1 MPEQYPRTQLCF
13 IIKQHGQ
20 SIIDEPKRLKDLLS
34 DLAPEHRFE
43 NNLLI
48 AALEQKVTQEL
59 LQPSVL
65 IPIDMQL
72 ERLAKCLHNIV
83 YIKKELAYWA
93 VESWALALS
102 VIQEPMPKKDEP
114 PKQKVIL
121 PSSYEVAEAVMD
133 IPKELLQNKILIVDD
148 DPFMRSMTTAILRE
162 AGFAYVSDAPD
173 GHEGIKFM
181 RRAYVDLVVCDWD
194 MPVLCGL
201 NFFKAVQKEP
211 KLAGTPFIMLTS
223 LSETSKVKEAI
234 AAGVRAYLIKPY
246 KPADLLQKIN
256 GMLAKKLSENNSGRQ
271 TTLGFLEKF

>member
-20 SIIDEPKRLKDLLS
+20 SIIDEPKRLKDLIS

-59 LQPSVL
+59 LLPSVL

-72 ERLAKCLHNIV
+72 DRLAKYLCDVIC
-83 YIKKELAYWA
+83 IKEESAYWA
-93 VESWALALS
+93 VESWALALG
-102 VIQEPMPKKDEP
+102 VIQEPMPKPDHITP
-114 PKQKVIL
+114 PIN
-121 PSSYEVAEAVMD
+121 
-133 IPKELLQNKILIVDD
+133 PKELLQNKILIVDD

-173 GHEGIKFM
+173 GHEALKFM
-181 RRAYVDLVVCDWD
+181 RIAYVNLLVCDWD
-194 MPVLCGL
+194 MPVLSGL
-201 NFFKAVQKEP
+201 DFFKAVQKEP

-234 AAGVRAYLIKPY
+234 AAGVKAYLIKPY
-246 KPADLLQKIN
+246 KPADLIRKIN
-256 GMLAKKLSENNSGRQ
+256 GMLAQKLSEKKSGRQ